1 MPARTGKEFL
11 KGLRGARE
19 VWVDG
24 ERVADV
30 VDHPKL
36 TGAAHALADVY
47 DLHHKHAETCLL
59 ADPETG
65 EPIPVSNRFPRSR
78 ADLARRG
85 KALRQVA
92 EYSMGL
98 MGRTPDYMN
107 VTYAGFAGRP
117 D

>member
-24 ERVADV
+24 ERVSDV

-36 TGAAHALADVY
+36 RGAAHALAEVY
-47 DLHHKHAETCLL
+47 DLHHEHAAICLMP
-59 ADPETG
+59 DPETG
-65 EPIPVSNRFPRSR
+65 EPIPVSHMIPRSR

-107 VTYAGFAGRP
+107 
-117 D
+117 